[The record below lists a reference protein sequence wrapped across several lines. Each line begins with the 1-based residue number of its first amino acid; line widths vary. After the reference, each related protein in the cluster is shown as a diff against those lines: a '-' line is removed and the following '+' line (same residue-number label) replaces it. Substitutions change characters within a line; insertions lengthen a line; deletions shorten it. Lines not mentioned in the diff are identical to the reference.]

1 MYKIKYSKEA
11 IKDIERLRAARL
23 DKKAKSLIDLIKE
36 DPFASPPEW
45 EPLIGDL
52 KGYYSR
58 RINLKHRLVYQ
69 VDRENKV
76 VRIQRMWSH
85 YE

>member
-1 MYKIKYSKEA
+1 MYKIKYSREA